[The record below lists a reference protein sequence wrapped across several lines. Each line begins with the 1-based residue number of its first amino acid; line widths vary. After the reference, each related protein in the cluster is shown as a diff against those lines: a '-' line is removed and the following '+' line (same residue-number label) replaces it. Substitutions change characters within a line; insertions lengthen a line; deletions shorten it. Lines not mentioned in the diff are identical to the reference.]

1 MHAGRRAVA
10 ETCMS
15 GATTAHLTFLA
26 DLWRSGLTALLVVIL
41 GLNLAEPGVIQ
52 RLVKRNTLLR
62 FLDQKAEDQVLAL
75 LRVVRPLGRVKN
87 NSVLA
92 GHPDCLLLRVV
103 IERQRTAEKSVNDAA
118 ERPQVTREGVRF
130 LLQNLRC
137 DIAQGTKWLS
147 SALVRANHFGKTKID
162 KFRHR
167 IISGIRH
174 HDIFKL

>member
-1 MHAGRRAVA
+1 M
-10 ETCMS
+10 
-15 GATTAHLTFLA
+15 
-26 DLWRSGLTALLVVIL
+26 
-41 GLNLAEPGVIQ
+41 IQ

-130 LLQNLRC
+130 LL
-137 DIAQGTKWLS
+137 
-147 SALVRANHFGKTKID
+147 
-162 KFRHR
+162 
-167 IISGIRH
+167 
-174 HDIFKL
+174 